1 MAWQLLA
8 LTPSLTFEN
17 AFVEREHNITQY
29 FQCNGLVCCKF
40 SKRVVTGI

>member
-17 AFVEREHNITQY
+17 AFVDREHNMTQY
-29 FQCNGLVCCKF
+29 FQCNGLVCKF
-40 SKRVVTGI
+40 SKRVAMGI